1 MKIGISIPNNWGV
14 PDAPS
19 LIDLAV
25 QAEDRGFAS
34 VWTSEH
40 LINLDYVRARIG
52 DGAYYHPLAM
62 LSAIA
67 ARTNRI
73 QLGTSVLVL
82 PFHSPFDV
90 AKYIATLDQISR
102 GRVILGVGVGNVR
115 EEFDVLG
122 IPWARRGA
130 ITDESLDVIRAL
142 WTQEDAR
149 HEGERW
155 QFSGIRTS
163 PKPYRGRRVPIW
175 IGGMSRA
182 ASKRAV
188 RVGDGWHPTGITP
201 AQLREQADAIRE
213 LARANGRDPDSVEI
227 CMRFNVA
234 LDDAEITEV
243 ELRSTVKG
251 GDMARAADIAGQF
264 RDAGATHFIFALN
277 SHDAAV
283 LSRTVDQFA
292 EELLPN
298 FADDGGCAG
307 FARGRS
313 VTG

>member
-25 QAEDRGFAS
+25 QAEERGFAS

-67 ARTNRI
+67 SRTHRI
-73 QLGTSVLVL
+73 ALGTSILVL

-90 AKYIATLDQISR
+90 AKYVATLDQISR
-102 GRVILGVGVGNVR
+102 GRVILGVGVGNVQQ
-115 EEFDVLG
+115 EFEVLG
-122 IPWARRGA
+122 IPWEKRGA

-142 WTQEDAR
+142 WTQEEAR
-149 HEGERW
+149 HKGEHW
-155 QFSGIRTS
+155 QFDGIHTS
-163 PKPYRGRRVPIW
+163 PKPYRDRRVPIW
-175 IGGMSRA
+175 IGGMSSA
-182 ASKRAV
+182 AGRRAV
-188 RVGDGWHPTGITP
+188 RIGDGWHPTAITP
-201 AQLREQADAIRE
+201 EQLREQADTLRE
-213 LARANGRDPDSVEI
+213 LALASGRDPGSIDI

-234 LDDAEITEV
+234 LDNAEITDL

-251 GDMARAADIAGQF
+251 GDMARAIDIAGQF
-264 RDAGATHFIFALN
+264 REAGTTHFIFALN
-277 SHDAAV
+277 SHEPEV
-283 LSRTVDQFA
+283 LTQTVDRFA
-292 EELLPN
+292 EMLLPH
-298 FADDGGCAG
+298 F
-307 FARGRS
+307 R
-313 VTG
+313 

>member
-14 PDAPS
+14 PDAQS

-25 QAEDRGFAS
+25 QAEERGFAS

-67 ARTNRI
+67 SRTNRI
-73 QLGTSVLVL
+73 ALGTSILVL
-82 PFHSPFDV
+82 PFHSPFDI
-90 AKYIATLDQISR
+90 AKYVATLDQISC

-115 EEFDVLG
+115 QEFEVLG
-122 IPWARRGA
+122 VSWEKRGA

-142 WTQEDAR
+142 WTQKEAR

-155 QFSGIRTS
+155 QFAGIYTS
-163 PKPYRGRRVPIW
+163 PKPYGGRRVPIW
-175 IGGMSRA
+175 IGGMSGA
-182 ASKRAV
+182 AARRAV
-188 RVGDGWHPTGITP
+188 RIGDGWHPTAITP
-201 AQLREQADAIRE
+201 DQLREQADDLRE
-213 LARANGRDPDSVEI
+213 LALSNGRDPGSIDI

-243 ELRSTVKG
+243 EQRSTVRG
-251 GDMARAADIAGQF
+251 GDIARAIDIAGQF
-264 RDAGATHFIFALN
+264 RDAGVTHFIFALN
-277 SHDAAV
+277 SHEPKV
-283 LSRTVDQFA
+283 LTQTVDQFA
-292 EELLPN
+292 EELLPH
-298 FADDGGCAG
+298 F
-307 FARGRS
+307 RS
-313 VTG
+313 